1 MLPHDVCSTEKVI
14 AFCKQSPAQE
24 IIVVTEAGILHRASK
39 NGGGNYFAGSDP

>member
-1 MLPHDVCSTEKVI
+1 MKVRSTEKVI
-14 AFCKQSPAQE
+14 AFCKQSTAQE